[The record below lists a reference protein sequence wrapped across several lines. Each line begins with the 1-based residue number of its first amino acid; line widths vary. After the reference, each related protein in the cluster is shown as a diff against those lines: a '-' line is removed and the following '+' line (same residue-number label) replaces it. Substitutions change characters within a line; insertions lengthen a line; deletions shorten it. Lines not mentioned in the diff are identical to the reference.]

1 MISLTGVK
9 EISNATCQLLESNG
23 NGADIFYALYH
34 LDVEYCG
41 LHISQAPGPDREFQ
55 IASFVVEHV
64 ENAH

>member
-9 EISNATCQLLESNG
+9 EISNATCQLLENNG
-23 NGADIFYALYH
+23 NGADIFYALYQ

-41 LHISQAPGPDREFQ
+41 LHMSQAPGPDRELH

-64 ENAH
+64 GNTH